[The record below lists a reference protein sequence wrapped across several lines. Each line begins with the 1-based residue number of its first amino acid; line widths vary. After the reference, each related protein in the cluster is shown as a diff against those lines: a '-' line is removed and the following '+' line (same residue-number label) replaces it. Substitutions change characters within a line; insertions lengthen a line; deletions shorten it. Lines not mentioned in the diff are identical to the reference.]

1 MGQEPGSQY
10 LQENDNTMDI
20 SKIISEEIQQYARG
34 VIRESMTTL
43 EMLAQAYNRVLNG
56 IETYICA
63 RNQDAGLRDPKVEAS
78 LRRGLN
84 ALKRQYDRELKVARK
99 RRR

>member
-1 MGQEPGSQY
+1 M
-10 LQENDNTMDI
+10 DNITQ
-20 SKIISEEIQQYARG
+20 IIKEEIQQYTRG
-34 VIRESMTTL
+34 VIRESMTNL

-63 RNQDAGLRDPKVEAS
+63 RNQDAGLRNPKVEAS

-99 RRR
+99 RKR

>member
-1 MGQEPGSQY
+1 MNVS
-10 LQENDNTMDI
+10 N
-20 SKIISEEIQQYARG
+20 IISEEVQRYTRG
-34 VIRESMTTL
+34 VIRESMTNI
-43 EMLAQAYNRVLNG
+43 EMLAQAYNRMLNG
-56 IETYICA
+56 FETYICA

-84 ALKRQYDRELKVARK
+84 ALKRQYDKELKIAQK

>member
-1 MGQEPGSQY
+1 M
-10 LQENDNTMDI
+10 DNITQ
-20 SKIISEEIQQYARG
+20 IIKEEIQQYTRG
-34 VIRESMTTL
+34 VIRESMTNL
-43 EMLAQAYNRVLNG
+43 EMLAQVYNRVLNG

-99 RRR
+99 RKR

>member
-1 MGQEPGSQY
+1 
-10 LQENDNTMDI
+10 
-20 SKIISEEIQQYARG
+20 
-34 VIRESMTTL
+34 MTTFAATKYAL
-43 EMLAQAYNRVLNG
+43 FGMVTNEGAMTNIEMLAQAYNRVLNG

>member
-1 MGQEPGSQY
+1 M
-10 LQENDNTMDI
+10 DNITQ
-20 SKIISEEIQQYARG
+20 IIKEEIQQYTRG
-34 VIRESMTTL
+34 VIRESMTNL

-84 ALKRQYDRELKVARK
+84 ALKRQYDKELKIAQK

>member
-1 MGQEPGSQY
+1 MNY
-10 LQENDNTMDI
+10 I
-20 SKIISEEIQQYARG
+20 SNIISEEIQQYTRG
-34 VIRESMTTL
+34 VIRESMTNI

-56 IETYICA
+56 LETYICA
-63 RNQDAGLRDPKVEAS
+63 RNQDAGLRDPRVEAS